1 MDWDFL
7 RYRFDNVLAILQWFC
22 EKFAELFA
30 ESTVEADLGMIGR
43 QYGASDLGPVSD
55 ESMTKLKEVFAS
67 FGVKCQAEGN

>member
-7 RYRFDNVLAILQWFC
+7 RYRYDNVLAILQWFC

-55 ESMTKLKEVFAS
+55 ESITKLREITTSYRLKSQGE
-67 FGVKCQAEGN
+67 E

>member
-7 RYRFDNVLAILQWFC
+7 RYRYDNVLAILQWFC

-55 ESMTKLKEVFAS
+55 ESITRLREITTSYRLKSQGE
-67 FGVKCQAEGN
+67 E